1 MKRLLLAAALAL
13 GATGSAFAIGET
25 PPPPKQDW
33 SFNGVFG
40 TFNRAELQRG
50 FQVYQ
55 DVCSACHGLYHLSYR
70 DLEELGFHEE
80 EVKAIA
86 AQKQVAD
93 IGEDGQP
100 IERPA
105 RPSDKFVRPFPNEK
119 AARAANNGAYP
130 PDLSL
135 ITKAREHGPDYVAA
149 LLTGYAEPPADF
161 HLQEG
166 MQYNKYFPGHQIAM
180 PPPLSEGAVTFADNT
195 PATVPQMA
203 HDVAAFLHWAA
214 EPNLE
219 ARHQTGVKVLL
230 FLLVATL
237 IFYATKRRIWA
248 ELH

>member
-1 MKRLLLAAALAL
+1 MKRLLLAAVLAL
-13 GATGSAFAIGET
+13 GAAGPAFAIGEAPT
-25 PPPPKQDW
+25 PPKQDW
-33 SFNGVFG
+33 SFNGIFG
-40 TFNRAELQRG
+40 TYNRAELQRG

-55 DVCSACHGLYHLSYR
+55 DVCAACHGLYHLSYR
-70 DLEELGFHEE
+70 DLEELGFSEE

-86 AQKQVAD
+86 AQKQAAD

-105 RPSDKFVRPFPNEK
+105 RASDKFARPFPNEK

-149 LLTGYAEPPADF
+149 ILSGYAEPPADF

-166 MQYNKYFPGHQIAM
+166 MQYNKFFPGHQIAM

-203 HDVAAFLHWAA
+203 HDVAAFLSWAA

-219 ARHQTGVKVLL
+219 QRHRMGVKVML
-230 FLLVATL
+230 FLFVATL